1 MFFRSLRRTFLA
13 AWLRL
18 FAGGISLF
26 CASYEVIGP
35 CGSGLLLPGLLLAG
49 HRLLLTLAGTRV
61 GLGPLPVHREPA
73 AMADSL
79 VAADLDL
86 PPDVG
91 LDLAAQVTFDL
102 VGGVDP
108 VTELHQVFVG
118 KAVDPGVSAD
128 AGRLERLQRPGAAD
142 AVDIGERDL
151 EPLIAGEVYSRKPGH
166 VRAVLLRLAEVLRT
180 ASMPCPDMAPASVRG
195 SQRDLA
201 AAARVS
207 SSCGGASALPLLV
220 PRIGADDHDAA
231 VPTDDPALAA
241 DLLDARL
248 DLHGVIS
255 SYVLLVLLW
264 LVTCTG
270 TRFARG

>member
-73 AMADSL
+73 AMADAL

-86 PPDVG
+86 APDVS

-108 VTELHQVFVG
+108 VAELDQLLVAQVVDSG
-118 KAVDPGVSAD
+118 VAADPG
-128 AGRLERLQRPGAAD
+128 GLQRLQRPGAAD
-142 AVDIGERDL
+142 AVDIRERDL
-151 EPLIAGEVYSRKPGH
+151 DPLIAGEVDARKSGH
-166 VRAVLLRLAEVLRT
+166 MRAVLLCLAEVLR
-180 ASMPCPDMAPASVRG
+180 AAPRPCPDLAPASVRG
-195 SQRDLA
+195 SPPSRA
-201 AAARVS
+201 AAVRV
-207 SSCGGASALPLLV
+207 
-220 PRIGADDHDAA
+220 
-231 VPTDDPALAA
+231 
-241 DLLDARL
+241 
-248 DLHGVIS
+248 
-255 SYVLLVLLW
+255 
-264 LVTCTG
+264 
-270 TRFARG
+270 

>member
-35 CGSGLLLPGLLLAG
+35 CGSGLLLSGLLLAG
-49 HRLLLTLAGTRV
+49 HRLLLALTGARV
-61 GLGPLPVHREPA
+61 GLRPLPVHREPA

-86 PPDVG
+86 APDVG

-102 VGGVDP
+102 VGRVDP
-108 VTELHQVFVG
+108 VAELHQLVVG
-118 KAVDPGVSAD
+118 EVVDPGVPAD
-128 AGRLERLQRPGAAD
+128 AGCLQRLQRPRAAY
-142 AVDIGERDL
+142 AEYIGERDL
-151 EPLIAGEVYSRKPGH
+151 DPLIAGEVHSRKPSH
-166 VRAVLLRLAEVLRT
+166 ARAVLLRLAEVLRA
-180 ASMPCPDMAPASVRG
+180 ASTPCPDVAPASVRG
-195 SQRDLA
+195 SQPEVA
-201 AAARVS
+201 A
-207 SSCGGASALPLLV
+207 CGTRLSGTSALPLLV
-220 PRIGADDHDAA
+220 PRVGANDHDAA
-231 VPTDDPALAA
+231 VPTYDPALAA

-255 SYVLLVLLW
+255 SYVSCLAMACYLY
-264 LVTCTG
+264 
-270 TRFARG
+270 R

>member
-35 CGSGLLLPGLLLAG
+35 CGSGLLLSGLLLAG
-49 HRLLLTLAGTRV
+49 HRLLLALAGARV
-61 GLGPLPVHREPA
+61 GLRPLPVHREPA

-86 PPDVG
+86 TPDVG

-108 VTELHQVFVG
+108 VAEPDQLLVGQVVHPG
-118 KAVDPGVSAD
+118 IAADPG
-128 AGRLERLQRPGAAD
+128 GLQRLQGPGMAD

-151 EPLIAGEVYSRKPGH
+151 EPLVAGEVNARKPSHG
-166 VRAVLLRLAEVLRT
+166 RAVLLRLAEVLR
-180 ASMPCPDMAPASVRG
+180 AAPRPCPDLAPASVRG
-195 SQRDLA
+195 SPPSMA
-201 AAARVS
+201 A
-207 SSCGGASALPLLV
+207 CGACL
-220 PRIGADDHDAA
+220 
-231 VPTDDPALAA
+231 
-241 DLLDARL
+241 
-248 DLHGVIS
+248 
-255 SYVLLVLLW
+255 
-264 LVTCTG
+264 CQ
-270 TRFARG
+270 

>member
-18 FAGGISLF
+18 FAGGIFLF

-79 VAADLDL
+79 VAAGLGL

-102 VGGVDP
+102 VGGIDP
-108 VTELHQVFVG
+108 VTELHQVFVA
-118 KAVDPGVSAD
+118 KAVDPGVPAD

-207 SSCGGASALPLLV
+207 IRAAGRQPCRCLCLGSVQMTMTRPCRRMIRHLLQIFLTLGLTFTALS
-220 PRIGADDHDAA
+220 
-231 VPTDDPALAA
+231 PATYC
-241 DLLDARL
+241 
-248 DLHGVIS
+248 S
-255 SYVLLVLLW
+255 FLLW

>member
-61 GLGPLPVHREPA
+61 GLGPLPVHRKPA
-73 AMADSL
+73 AMADPL

-108 VTELHQVFVG
+108 VPEPHQLFL
-118 KAVDPGVSAD
+118 AEAADPGVPAD
-128 AGRLERLQRPGAAD
+128 AGGLQGLQRPRAAD
-142 AVDIGERDL
+142 AGDIGARNL
-151 EPLIAGEVYSRKPGH
+151 KPLIAG
-166 VRAVLLRLAEVLRT
+166 
-180 ASMPCPDMAPASVRG
+180 
-195 SQRDLA
+195 
-201 AAARVS
+201 
-207 SSCGGASALPLLV
+207 
-220 PRIGADDHDAA
+220 
-231 VPTDDPALAA
+231 
-241 DLLDARL
+241 
-248 DLHGVIS
+248 
-255 SYVLLVLLW
+255 
-264 LVTCTG
+264 
-270 TRFARG
+270 

>member
-86 PPDVG
+86 SPDVG

-102 VGGVDP
+102 VGRVDP
-108 VTELHQVFVG
+108 VAEPDQLLVGQV
-118 KAVDPGVSAD
+118 VDPGIA
-128 AGRLERLQRPGAAD
+128 AEPGGLQRLQRPGAA
-142 AVDIGERDL
+142 G
-151 EPLIAGEVYSRKPGH
+151 
-166 VRAVLLRLAEVLRT
+166 
-180 ASMPCPDMAPASVRG
+180 
-195 SQRDLA
+195 
-201 AAARVS
+201 
-207 SSCGGASALPLLV
+207 
-220 PRIGADDHDAA
+220 
-231 VPTDDPALAA
+231 AA
-241 DLLDARL
+241 DLGGRALQAL
-248 DLHGVIS
+248 
-255 SYVLLVLLW
+255 
-264 LVTCTG
+264 
-270 TRFARG
+270 